1 MKKWMLLLVV
11 TIAAKTNFSQTL
23 ISFGN
28 YSISKEEFLK
38 AYNKNKTAETDREKS
53 IREYVA
59 LYTNF
64 KMKVTN
70 AKEMK
75 MDTISHLKTDND
87 NFRRQIEDNFLNDEK
102 VFDKFMQQ
110 AFDRSQVDLHVVHY
124 FLPVAEGAPPQ
135 DTLQQYQLINSYCSL
150 LQKIAPAVAK
160 IPNQDKVKKT
170 DIGFVTVFTLPYQ
183 YEDIVYGLKPGEI
196 SRPYRSP
203 KGWHVFK
210 LLEQRKSIGKW
221 KVAQILFT
229 FPPAADNEMQAAV
242 KKMAD
247 SVYQQLKQGAD
258 FSMLARAYSEDKLT
272 YLNGG
277 EMPEFGTGK
286 YDPAF
291 ESEVIELGKD
301 GAITAPFRTQF
312 GYHIVK
318 RISVTPMSADK
329 EDEALKFELKQKLL
343 HDDRIKAAKD
353 KFARDLAPKVGFKL
367 NSGISL
373 ADVYRLADSVMNN
386 IESNDA
392 INKTII
398 SKKPLISFTKET
410 VKGADWLSYVRAFR
424 SNTDN
429 NKGESSKELWEKYK
443 LAATLDYYRK
453 HLEDFNT
460 DFASQLQEFKEG
472 NLLFEIMEQKIWSKA
487 AIDSVGALQYYKA
500 HKKEY
505 IWGESADVVIM
516 NCSTKEMATAAM
528 ASLKAGKSWKE
539 IMQNNEGYI
548 QADSGRFEL
557 TQINSVANLQSGG
570 ISPITVNSDGTVGFL
585 QYFRS
590 YPAGEQRSFEDAR
603 GMIVNDYQEI
613 LEKNWI
619 EQLKK
624 KYPIKVNEAVLKSI
638 INNK

>member
-1 MKKWMLLLVV
+1 MKKWILFLAV
-11 TIAAKTNFSQTL
+11 TIMAKTNFSQSL
-23 ISFGN
+23 ITFGK
-28 YSISKEEFLK
+28 YTISKEEFLK

-102 VFDKFMQQ
+102 VFDKFMQL
-110 AFDRSQVDLHVVHY
+110 AFERSQTDLHVEHY
-124 FLPVAEGAPPQ
+124 FLPVSETATPQ
-135 DTLQQYQLINSYCSL
+135 DTLRQYQLINSYYNL
-150 LQKIAPAVAK
+150 FQKIAPAEK
-160 IPNQDKVKKT
+160 IPGQDQIKKT
-170 DIGFVTVFTLPYQ
+170 DLGFVTVFTLPYQ
-183 YEDIVYGLKPGEI
+183 YEDIVYSLKPGET
-196 SRPYRSP
+196 SKPYRSK
-203 KGWHVFK
+203 KGWHLFK

-258 FSMLARAYSEDKLT
+258 FSMMARAYSEDKLT

-286 YDPAF
+286 YDAAF
-291 ESEVIELGKD
+291 ESEVGKLLKD
-301 GAITAPFRTQF
+301 GAISAPFQTKF

-329 EDEALKFELKQKLL
+329 EDESLKFELKQKLL
-343 HDDRIKAAKD
+343 HDDRIKAAKE
-353 KFARDLAPKVGFKL
+353 KFARDLASKVGFKL
-367 NSGISL
+367 NSSINL

-392 INKTII
+392 INKTTI
-398 SKKPLISFTKET
+398 SKKVVISFTKET
-410 VKGADWLSYVRAFR
+410 VKGADWLSYVREYR
-424 SNTDN
+424 SNIEN

-453 HLEDFNT
+453 HLEDYST
-460 DFASQLQEFKEG
+460 DFSNQLQEFKEG

-487 AIDSVGALQYYKA
+487 AIDSAGAMQYYKA

-505 IWGESADVVIM
+505 LWGESADVLIM
-516 NCSTKEMATAAM
+516 NCSTKEIATAAI
-528 ASLKAGKSWKE
+528 AQLNAGKSWRDIAE
-539 IMQNNEGYI
+539 NNEGYI

-557 TQINSVANLQSGG
+557 TQINSVANLKTGG
-570 ISPITVNSDGTVGFL
+570 ISPFTVNNDGSLGFL

-624 KYPIKVNEAVLKSI
+624 KYPIKINEVLLKSI
-638 INNK
+638 INDK

>member
-1 MKKWMLLLVV
+1 MKKWFLFFAVAL
-11 TIAAKTNFSQTL
+11 IAKANYSQTL
-23 ISFGN
+23 ISYGK
-28 YSISKEEFLK
+28 YTISKEEFLK
-38 AYNKNKTAETDREKS
+38 AYNKNKTAETNREKS

-64 KMKVTN
+64 KMKVAN
-70 AKEMK
+70 AKELK
-75 MDTISHLKTDND
+75 LDTIAHIKTDNE
-87 NFRRQIEDNFLNDEK
+87 NFKRQIEDNYLNDEK

-124 FLPVAEGAPPQ
+124 FLPVAEGASPE
-135 DTLQQYQLINSYCSL
+135 DTLQQYQLINSYCNL
-150 LQKIAPAVAK
+150 LQKNAPAVAK
-160 IPNQDKVKKT
+160 IPNQDKIKNT

-229 FPPAADNEMQAAV
+229 YPPAADQETQAAV

-247 SVYQQLKQGAD
+247 SVYQQLKKGAD
-258 FSMLARAYSEDKLT
+258 FPLMARTYSEDKLT

-286 YDPAF
+286 YSPAF
-291 ESEVIELGKD
+291 ENEVVKLTKD
-301 GAITAPFRTQF
+301 GDISAPFSTDF

-318 RISVTPMSADK
+318 RISVSPMSSNND
-329 EDEALKFELKQKLL
+329 DESLKFELKQKLL
-343 HDDRIKAAKD
+343 QDNRIKAAKD
-353 KFARDLAPKVGFKL
+353 KFASDIAPKVGFKV
-367 NSGISL
+367 NSSINLGEL
-373 ADVYRLADSVMNN
+373 FRLADSVMNN
-386 IESNDA
+386 IESMDA
-392 INKTII
+392 INKTPI

-410 VKGADWLSYVRAFR
+410 VKGADWLSYVREYR
-424 SNTDN
+424 SNSEV
-429 NKGESSKELWEKYK
+429 NKGETTKVLWEKYK

-453 HLEDFNT
+453 HLEDYNT
-460 DFASQLQEFKEG
+460 EFASQLQEFKEG

-487 AIDSVGALQYYKA
+487 AIDSVGALQYYNA

-505 IWGESADVVIM
+505 LWGESADVLIM
-516 NCSTKEMATAAM
+516 NCSTKEIAVAAINQ
-528 ASLKAGKSWKE
+528 LKAGQSWRD
-539 IMQNNEGYI
+539 IARSNQGYV

-557 TQINSVANLQSGG
+557 TQINSIANLKPGETS
-570 ISPITVNSDGTVGFL
+570 SITINNDGSVGFI

-590 YPAGEQRSFEDAR
+590 YPAGQQRSFDDAR
-603 GMIVNDYQEI
+603 GMIINDYQGI

-624 KYPIKVNEAVLKSI
+624 KYPVKINEPLLKSI
-638 INNK
+638 INEK

>member
-1 MKKWMLLLVV
+1 MKKWILFLVV
-11 TIAAKTNFSQTL
+11 TIIAKTNFSQSL
-23 ISFGN
+23 ISFGK
-28 YSISKEEFLK
+28 YTISKEEFLK

-53 IREYVA
+53 IREYVE

-70 AKEMK
+70 AKELK

-102 VFDKFMQQ
+102 VFDKFMQL
-110 AFDRSQVDLHVVHY
+110 AFERSQTDLHVEHY
-124 FLPVAEGAPPQ
+124 FLPVSETATPQ
-135 DTLQQYQLINSYCSL
+135 DTLQQYQLINTYYSL
-150 LQKIAPAVAK
+150 LQKIAPAVTK
-160 IPNQDKVKKT
+160 TPGQDQIKKT
-170 DIGFVTVFTLPYQ
+170 DLGFVTVFTLPYQ
-183 YEDIVYGLKPGEI
+183 YEDIVYGLKPGET
-196 SRPYRSP
+196 SKPYRSK
-203 KGWHVFK
+203 KGWHLFK

-229 FPPAADNEMQAAV
+229 FPPAADNETQAAV

-247 SVYQQLKQGAD
+247 SVYLQLKQGAD
-258 FSMLARAYSEDKLT
+258 FSMMARAYSEDKLT

-286 YDPAF
+286 YDAAF
-291 ESEVIELGKD
+291 ESEVGKLLKD
-301 GAITAPFRTQF
+301 GAISAPFQTKF

-318 RISVTPMSADK
+318 RISVTPMSTDK
-329 EDEALKFELKQKLL
+329 EDESLKFELKQKLL
-343 HDDRIKAAKD
+343 HDDRIKAAKE

-367 NSGISL
+367 NSSINL
-373 ADVYRLADSVMNN
+373 AEVYRLADSVMNN
-386 IESNDA
+386 IESNEA
-392 INKTII
+392 INKTTI
-398 SKKPLISFTKET
+398 SKKVVISFTKET
-410 VKGADWLSYVRAFR
+410 VKGADWLSYVREYR
-424 SNTDN
+424 SNTEN

-453 HLEDFNT
+453 HLEDFSA
-460 DFASQLQEFKEG
+460 DFSNQLQEFKEG

-487 AIDSVGALQYYKA
+487 AIDSAGAMQYYKA

-505 IWGESADVVIM
+505 LWGESADVLIM
-516 NCSTKEMATAAM
+516 NCSTKEIATAAM
-528 ASLKAGKSWKE
+528 AQLKAGKSWRD
-539 IMQNNEGYI
+539 IAQSNEGYI

-557 TQINSVANLQSGG
+557 TQINSVANLKTGD
-570 ISPITVNSDGTVGFL
+570 ISPFTVNNDGSVGFL

-590 YPAGEQRSFEDAR
+590 YPSGGQRSFEDAR

-624 KYPIKVNEAVLKSI
+624 KYPIKINEVLLKSI
-638 INNK
+638 INDK